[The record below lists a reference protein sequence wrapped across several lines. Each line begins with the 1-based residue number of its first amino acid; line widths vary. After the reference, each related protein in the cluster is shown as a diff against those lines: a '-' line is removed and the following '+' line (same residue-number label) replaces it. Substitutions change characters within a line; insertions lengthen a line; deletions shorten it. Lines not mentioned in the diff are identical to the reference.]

1 MGKMRIFALIGI
13 ICCQFH
19 LYNSVQA
26 QQYHALHG
34 SPYAGALSILNNP
47 ASSVNN
53 LHKWDLNLFSFQTTV
68 STNHLLLE
76 NFSYRNP
83 GNTTLKV
90 EEGVNSYFGHQS
102 TDFNLMHFQY
112 QIDRKSAFTVGFR
125 GRMYDHYKSTS
136 PFAFSDTL
144 TSTYSFFN
152 INRTTPSMGGFVTH
166 AGFLEMNLNY
176 AQELYS
182 SPYSRLTGGIN
193 VQISKAI
200 SGAYTK
206 VKNVTTQEVINGTD
220 TNYVFIDG
228 ISEYAYSDNY
238 DLNYTGG
245 ADFAKAFVK
254 NSKTGLGLSLGL
266 EYTTYRD
273 PVEEGSMY
281 NPLNYD
287 WKFGFSIMDL
297 GANKYK
303 PSTSSGIFKDPI
315 AQFDYKVFENKF
327 GNAASVAE
335 FKDSLKTVFNG
346 YDSIYNDFSINKP
359 TRIILNIDKN
369 LGNHFAVN
377 AQLNMNLYSTSNY
390 TQLNT
395 RETNLITVTPRW
407 ENISWGFYLPVQY
420 NSQGQLWIG
429 AAVKMGPLLLGF
441 HDFSGGKTIKSIN
454 GGGYLSLSI
463 HPFNKKKVL
472 TRLDCPD

>member
-1 MGKMRIFALIGI
+1 
-13 ICCQFH
+13 
-19 LYNSVQA
+19 
-26 QQYHALHG
+26 
-34 SPYAGALSILNNP
+34 
-47 ASSVNN
+47 
-53 LHKWDLNLFSFQTTV
+53 
-68 STNHLLLE
+68 
-76 NFSYRNP
+76 
-83 GNTTLKV
+83 
-90 EEGVNSYFGHQS
+90 
-102 TDFNLMHFQY
+102 
-112 QIDRKSAFTVGFR
+112 
-125 GRMYDHYKSTS
+125 
-136 PFAFSDTL
+136 
-144 TSTYSFFN
+144 
-152 INRTTPSMGGFVTH
+152 MGGFATH

-176 AQELYS
+176 AREIYS
-182 SPYSRLTGGIN
+182 SPYSRLTGGITL
-193 VQISKAI
+193 QIDKAI

-206 VKNVTTQEVINGTD
+206 MKNVTTQEVINGTD

-228 ISEYAYSDNY
+228 IFEYAYSDNY
-238 DLNYTGG
+238 DLKYTGG

-254 NSKTGLGLSLGL
+254 NSKTGIGLSLGL

-297 GANKYK
+297 GTNKYK
-303 PSTSSGIFKDPI
+303 PSTTSGIYADPI
-315 AQFDYKVFENKF
+315 AQYDYTVFENKF
-327 GNAASVAE
+327 GNVTSATE

-346 YDSIYNDFSINKP
+346 YDSIYNDFSIIKP

-377 AQLNMNLYSTSNY
+377 AQLNMNLSSTSNY

-407 ENISWGFYLPVQY
+407 ENIAWGFYLPIQY

-429 AAVKMGPLLLGF
+429 AAVKLGPLTMGF

>member
-1 MGKMRIFALIGI
+1 MGKMKIFAFIGCFFCLIL
-13 ICCQFH
+13 
-19 LYNSVQA
+19 LYSPVQA
-26 QQYHALHG
+26 QQYHAFHG
-34 SPYAGALSILNNP
+34 SPYAGAVSIFNNP

-68 STNHLLLE
+68 STNHFLLE
-76 NFSYRNP
+76 GFSYKNP
-83 GNTTLKV
+83 GNTNFKV
-90 EEGVNSYFGHQS
+90 EDGVHGYFGHQS

-112 QIDRKSAFTVGFR
+112 QINPKSAITVGFR
-125 GRMYDHYKSTS
+125 GRMYDHYKVT
-136 PFAFSDTL
+136 PFAFSDTIS
-144 TSTYSFFN
+144 TTYSFFN
-152 INRTTPSMGGFVTH
+152 MNRTTPSIGGFLH
-166 AGFLEMNLNY
+166 HSGYLEMNLSY
-176 AQELYS
+176 AQELLS
-182 SPYSRLTGGIN
+182 TPYSRLTGGITL
-193 VQISKAI
+193 QIDKAI
-200 SGAYTK
+200 SGAYSK
-206 VKNVTTQEVINGTD
+206 IKNVSTKEVINGTD

-228 ISEYAYSDNY
+228 IAEYAYSDNY

-266 EYTTYRD
+266 EYTTYKD
-273 PVEEGSMY
+273 PVEPGTRY

-287 WKFGFSIMDL
+287 WKFGFSIMDI

-346 YDSIYNDFSINKP
+346 YDSIYNNFSISKP

-377 AQLNMNLYSTSNY
+377 AELNMNLYSTSHY
-390 TQLNT
+390 TQLHT

-429 AAVKMGPLLLGF
+429 AAVKLGPLLLGF
-441 HDFSGGKTIKSIN
+441 HDFSGGKTIKSVN
-454 GGGYLSLSI
+454 GGGYLLLSI

>member
-1 MGKMRIFALIGI
+1 MRLFVCIGI
-13 ICCQFH
+13 LCCYSLLNNQ
-19 LYNSVQA
+19 VKA
-26 QQYHALHG
+26 QQYHATNG
-34 SPYAGALSILNNP
+34 SPYAGAMSILNNP

-68 STNHLLLE
+68 STNHFLLE
-76 NFSYRNP
+76 GFSYKNP
-83 GNTTLKV
+83 GNTSFKV
-90 EEGVNSYFGHQS
+90 EDGVHGYFGHQS

-112 QIDRKSAFTVGFR
+112 QITPKSAITVGFR
-125 GRMYDHYKSTS
+125 GRLYDHYKAT
-136 PFAFSDTL
+136 PFAFSDTM
-144 TSTYSFFN
+144 TTTYSFFN
-152 INRTTPSMGGFVTH
+152 SNRTTPSIGGFLNH
-166 AGFLEMNLNY
+166 SGYLEMNLSY
-176 AQELYS
+176 AQELFS
-182 SPYSRLTGGIN
+182 TPYGRLTGGITL
-193 VQISKAI
+193 QIDKAI
-200 SGAYTK
+200 SGGYAK
-206 VKNVTTQEVINGTD
+206 IKNVSTKEVINGTD

-228 ISEYAYSDNY
+228 IAEYAYSDNY
-238 DLNYTGG
+238 DINYTGG

-266 EYTTYRD
+266 EYTTYKD
-273 PVEEGSMY
+273 PVEPGTKY

-287 WKFGFSIMDL
+287 WKFGFSIMDI

-303 PSTSSGIFKDPI
+303 PSTSSGIFKDPV

-327 GNAASVAE
+327 GNPASIAE

-346 YDSIYNDFSINKP
+346 YDSIYNNFSISKP
-359 TRIILNIDKN
+359 TRIIINVDKN

-377 AQLNMNLYSTSNY
+377 AELSMNVYSTSHF
-390 TQLNT
+390 TQLHT
-395 RETNLITVTPRW
+395 RETNLITITPRW

-429 AAVKMGPLLLGF
+429 AAVKLGPLTLGF
-441 HDFSGGKTIKSIN
+441 HDFSGGKTIKSVN
-454 GGGYLSLSI
+454 GGGYLMLNI

>member
-90 EEGVNSYFGHQS
+90 EEGVNNYFVHQS

-144 TSTYSFFN
+144 SSTYSFLN
-152 INRTTPSMGGFVTH
+152 INRTTPSMGGFATH

-176 AQELYS
+176 AREIYS
-182 SPYSRLTGGIN
+182 SPYSRLTGGITL
-193 VQISKAI
+193 QIDKAI

-206 VKNVTTQEVINGTD
+206 MKNVTTQEVINGTD

-228 ISEYAYSDNY
+228 IFEYAYSDNY
-238 DLNYTGG
+238 DLKYTGG

-254 NSKTGLGLSLGL
+254 NSKTGIGLSLGL

-297 GANKYK
+297 GTNKYK
-303 PSTSSGIFKDPI
+303 PSTTSGIYADPI
-315 AQFDYKVFENKF
+315 AQYDYTVFENKF
-327 GNAASVAE
+327 GNVTSATE

-346 YDSIYNDFSINKP
+346 YDSIYNDFSIIKP

-377 AQLNMNLYSTSNY
+377 AQLNMNLSSTSNY

-407 ENISWGFYLPVQY
+407 ENIAWGFYLPIQY

-429 AAVKMGPLLLGF
+429 AAVKLGPLTMGF

>member
-1 MGKMRIFALIGI
+1 MGKMKIFAFI
-13 ICCQFH
+13 ICFFCLFH
-19 LYNSVQA
+19 FNNPVQA
-26 QQYHALHG
+26 QQYHAFHG

-68 STNHLLLE
+68 STNHFLLE
-76 NFSYRNP
+76 GFSYRNP
-83 GNTTLKV
+83 GNTRFKV
-90 EEGVNSYFGHQS
+90 EEGVQSYFGHQS

-112 QIDRKSAFTVGFR
+112 QINPKSAITVGFR
-125 GRMYDHYKSTS
+125 GRLYDHYKAS
-136 PFAFSDTL
+136 PFAFSDTI
-144 TSTYSFFN
+144 TTTYSFFN
-152 INRTTPSMGGFVTH
+152 LNRTTPSIGGFLNH
-166 AGFLEMNLNY
+166 SGYLEMNLSY
-176 AQELYS
+176 AQELLS
-182 SPYSRLTGGIN
+182 TPYGRLTGGITL
-193 VQISKAI
+193 QIDKAI
-200 SGAYTK
+200 SGAYSK
-206 VKNVTTQEVINGTD
+206 IKNVSTREVINGTD

-228 ISEYAYSDNY
+228 IMEYAYSDNY
-238 DLNYTGG
+238 DINYISGTQ
-245 ADFAKAFVK
+245 FAKAFVK

-266 EYTTYRD
+266 EYTTYKD
-273 PVEEGSMY
+273 PVEPGTRY

-287 WKFGFSIMDL
+287 WKFGFSIMDI

-303 PSTSSGIFKDPI
+303 PSTSSGIFKDPV

-346 YDSIYNDFSINKP
+346 YDSIYNNFSISKP
-359 TRIILNIDKN
+359 TRVILNVDKN

-377 AQLNMNLYSTSNY
+377 AQLSLNLYSTSNY
-390 TQLNT
+390 TQLRT
-395 RETNLITVTPRW
+395 RETNLITITPRW

-420 NSQGQLWIG
+420 NTQGQLWIG
-429 AAVKMGPLLLGF
+429 AAVKLGPLIMGF
-441 HDFSGGKTIKSIN
+441 HDFSGGKTIKSVN